1 MKTLTTTLLALTI
14 MSAPAA
20 CLANSVYAS
29 THVETMPIYEVLYV
43 ESVDVIAK
51 QTTNT
56 LQQLN
61 YQQTLDIRAQA
72 KNNIDYIG
80 ARLHLNSELVAK
92 QNSTNLDIETAE

>member
-29 THVETMPIYEVLYV
+29 TNIETMPVYEVLYV
-43 ESVDVIAK
+43 ENVDIIAK
-51 QTTNT
+51 QTANT

-61 YQQTLDIRAQA
+61 YQQTLDIRDQA

-92 QNSTNLDIETAE
+92 QNPTNVDIDTAE